1 MKKILVT
8 LILAACSTLTYANEP
23 AKATEISEA
32 VAPSKADIMARGQ
45 QIVSGVCVACHGLN
59 GMSPVSANPNLAG
72 MPVQYIAKQL
82 EHFKSGARK
91 NVIMQGMTANLSPA
105 DMNALGE
112 YYFAQKPAVNAVAR
126 NKALAERG
134 QKIYRAG
141 IAEAKVPACAGCHG
155 GAGAGIPAIYPRL
168 AGQWQEYSLRALKNF
183 SSGERKSV
191 QMQAISGRMREKDMQ
206 AVAEYIAGMRAR

>member
-8 LILAACSTLTYANEP
+8 LILAGCSALTYANEP
-23 AKATEISEA
+23 VKATETSEA

-72 MPVQYIAKQL
+72 MPAQYIAKQL

-91 NVIMQGMTANLSPA
+91 NVIMQGMAANLSPA

-126 NKALAERG
+126 NRALAERG

-155 GAGAGIPAIYPRL
+155 GAGAGIPAIYPRV
-168 AGQWQEYSLRALKNF
+168 AGQWSEYSYQQLK
-183 SSGERKSV
+183 SYASGER
-191 QMQAISGRMREKDMQ
+191 QHPIMNAISRRLGDSDMQ
-206 AVAEYIAGMRAR
+206 AVAEYLAGMRAK

>member
-45 QIVSGVCVACHGLN
+45 QIVSGVCVACHGLS

-155 GAGAGIPAIYPRL
+155 GAGAGIPAIYPRV
-168 AGQWQEYSLRALKNF
+168 AGQWPEYSYQQLK
-183 SSGERKSV
+183 SYASGER
-191 QMQAISGRMREKDMQ
+191 QHPIMNAISRRLGDSDMQ
-206 AVAEYIAGMRAR
+206 AVAEYLAGMRAK